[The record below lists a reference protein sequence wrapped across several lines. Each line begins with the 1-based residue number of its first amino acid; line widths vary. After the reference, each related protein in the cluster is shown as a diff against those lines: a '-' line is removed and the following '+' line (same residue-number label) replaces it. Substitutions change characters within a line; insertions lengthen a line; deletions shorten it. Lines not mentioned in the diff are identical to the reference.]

1 MGPAH
6 AAISP
11 VKYSGPKLG
20 KSNWTAFEFAFKMHL
35 KGLGVLGAVE
45 NKESKDLRM
54 DNVFSLL
61 VSALEESQL
70 PLIYDAKTPN
80 QAWILLEDAHRSRN
94 AQNLATLSQEFR
106 KAKMKES
113 QTVLEFVL
121 YIGRV
126 GSKDQSGWEYENPG
140 PGFLCY
146 DFERNRT
153 HPEVQGHSGV
163 LAEWTVVEQV
173 GTKGSPASRR
183 AASWEEFHQGKGTGN
198 CIARGWIPESTAF

>member
-80 QAWILLEDAHRSRN
+80 QAWIILEDAHRSRN

-121 YIGRV
+121 YMEELARKIKAAGNMEIQ
-126 GSKDQSGWEYENPG
+126 D
-140 PGFLCY
+140 L
-146 DFERNRT
+146 DFFVTTLN
-153 HPEVQGHSGV
+153 
-163 LAEWTVVEQV
+163 A
-173 GTKGSPASRR
+173 
-183 AASWEEFHQGKGTGN
+183 
-198 CIARGWIPESTAF
+198 I